1 MTESTI
7 EKKKTPRPE
16 MDWGW
21 LPGILVRPRKT
32 IQAVLAEEKPVW
44 LTPLLVLTILI
55 ILAVLAAAPIQRQ
68 IIQSGSNIPENFQYW
83 TSDEQN
89 AFLQAQA
96 SQTSPLFLYIFPFLR
111 RAAGNW
117 LIWMLTSS
125 LLHLA
130 ITLRGSRSSRGAAS
144 NLVAWSMTPF
154 IVRVLVEIFVILF
167 ARRLVE
173 NPGLSALL
181 PSDAA
186 GLSAY
191 LRSILSSI
199 DLYYIWHVILVLIGI
214 RPLSGL
220 AKGKAV
226 SAALAALLVMLLL
239 LGIPG
244 FIRALLSGISTTS
257 SFYFF

>member
-1 MTESTI
+1 M
-7 EKKKTPRPE
+7 
-16 MDWGW
+16 
-21 LPGILVRPRKT
+21 
-32 IQAVLAEEKPVW
+32 
-44 LTPLLVLTILI
+44 
-55 ILAVLAAAPIQRQ
+55 
-68 IIQSGSNIPENFQYW
+68 
-83 TSDEQN
+83 
-89 AFLQAQA
+89 
-96 SQTSPLFLYIFPFLR
+96 
-111 RAAGNW
+111 
-117 LIWMLTSS
+117 
-125 LLHLA
+125 
-130 ITLRGSRSSRGAAS
+130 
-144 NLVAWSMTPF
+144 
-154 IVRVLVEIFVILF
+154 ILF